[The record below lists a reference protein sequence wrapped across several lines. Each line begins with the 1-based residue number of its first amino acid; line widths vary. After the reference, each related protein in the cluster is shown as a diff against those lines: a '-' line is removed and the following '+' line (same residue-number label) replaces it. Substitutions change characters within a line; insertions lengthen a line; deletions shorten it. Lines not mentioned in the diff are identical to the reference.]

1 MFRYATTVKLYD
13 TDASGAL
20 FFAQQFRLTHD
31 ACEAFLATTGLFVQG
46 KPIMQLPVVHAEAD
60 YAARLCW
67 GDAVVVEVEPG
78 RIGKT
83 SFGLRYRLLKGDGTV
98 AGTVST
104 VHVAVSGK
112 TGRPV
117 QLPAKLR
124 AALTAAGA
132 QQKTAG

>member
-1 MFRYATTVKLYD
+1 MFRFATTVKLYD

-67 GDAVVVEVEPG
+67 GEAVVVEVQ
-78 RIGKT
+78 
-83 SFGLRYRLLKGDGTV
+83 FLLQMQIMACQLEQLMLIILLV
-98 AGTVST
+98 
-104 VHVAVSGK
+104 VAV
-112 TGRPV
+112 V
-117 QLPAKLR
+117 QHIIHCLV
-124 AALTAAGA
+124 
-132 QQKTAG
+132 